1 MVRFLVDTMYV
12 IWAATAPEY
21 PALWAQG
28 LLSSTENE
36 VLVSAASVYEIAYK
50 VQRGKLPEATLF
62 ERNLL
67 ANISK
72 LGYTVLPL
80 SPEIMH
86 RAARFTAA
94 HADPFDRIIA
104 AHAIHLDI
112 DVLSTDPA
120 LDAFG
125 VRRMTPPN

>member
-1 MVRFLVDTMYV
+1 MYV
-12 IWAATAPEY
+12 IWAAILPER
-21 PALWAQG
+21 PARWAHA
-28 LLSSTENE
+28 LLMDVGNE
-36 VLVSAASVYEIAYK
+36 VLVSAATVYEIGYK
-50 VQRGKLPEATLF
+50 VQRGKLPEAALF

-67 ANISK
+67 ANISQ

-125 VRRMTPPN
+125 VRRLAPSN